1 MAKYFLELSYMGTH
15 YNGFQV
21 QPNVPTIQG
30 ALEKA
35 MKTLLRQDIELSTSS
50 RTDAG
55 VHARQN
61 FFHFE
66 TALELS
72 QKNIY
77 NLNAILPRDI
87 SVINIYKLHDDAH
100 SRFDALGR
108 KYKYYIY
115 NYKDPFMWDRG
126 WYYPFKLDI
135 DLLNEAATVVMEYK
149 DFTSFS
155 KRGTQVHT
163 YICNISSAV
172 WEKQGN
178 TLVFTVEANRFLRGM
193 VRALVATMLKVSR
206 GTISLAELKE
216 IIASKNCA
224 NADFSAPAKGLFLEQ
239 VSYPYE
245 LTGIQ

>member
-1 MAKYFLELSYMGTH
+1 MAKYFLELSYMGTR

-21 QPNVPTIQG
+21 QPNVPTVQG
-30 ALEKA
+30 ELEKA
-35 MKTLLRQDIELSTSS
+35 LKTLLKEEIDLSTSS

-55 VHARQN
+55 VHACQN

-66 TALELS
+66 SGLEIT

-87 SVINIYKLHDDAH
+87 AVINIYKMHPEAH

-135 DLLNEAATVVMEYK
+135 DLLNQAAAVVMGYE

-155 KRGTQVHT
+155 KRNTQVHT
-163 YICNISSAV
+163 FICHIKEAR
-172 WEKQGN
+172 WQMEGN
-178 TLVFTVEANRFLRGM
+178 TLIFTVEANRFLRGM

-206 GTISLAELKE
+206 GAVTMEQFKA
-216 IIASKNCA
+216 IIEAKDCA
-224 NADFSAPAKGLFLEQ
+224 KADFSAPAKGLFLQE
-239 VSYPYE
+239 VSYPYQ

>member
-35 MKTLLRQDIELSTSS
+35 MKIRLREDIELSTSS

-66 TALELS
+66 TATEIS
-72 QKNIY
+72 QKMIY

-87 SVINIYKLHDDAH
+87 SITNMYKLHDEAH

-108 KYKYYIY
+108 KYRYYIY
-115 NYKDPFMWDRG
+115 NYKNPFMWDRG
-126 WYYPFKLDI
+126 WYYPFNLDI
-135 DLLNEAATVVMEYK
+135 DRLNEAAAVVMEYE

-155 KRGTQVHT
+155 KRNTQVHT
-163 YICNISSAV
+163 YICQIRQAV
-172 WEKQGN
+172 WEMDN
-178 TLVFTVEANRFLRGM
+178 HTLVFTVEANRFLRGM

-206 GTISLAELKE
+206 GTISIEQFRR
-216 IIASKNCA
+216 IIESKNCA
-224 NADFSAPAKGLFLEQ
+224 NADFSAPAKGLFLEE
-239 VSYPYE
+239 VSYPYK

>member
-1 MAKYFLELSYMGTH
+1 MGTQ
-15 YNGFQV
+15 YSGFQV
-21 QPNVPTIQG
+21 QPNVPTVQG

-35 MKTLLRQDIELSTSS
+35 MKTVLRKEIELSTSS

-61 FFHFE
+61 FFHF
-66 TALELS
+66 TSDIVFS
-72 QKNIY
+72 QKMIY

-87 SVINIYKLHDDAH
+87 SITNIYKLHDEAH

-115 NYKDPFMWDRG
+115 NYKNPFLWDRG
-126 WYYPFKLDI
+126 WYYPFKLDL
-135 DLLNEAATVVMEYK
+135 DLLNAAAGVIMEYE

-155 KRGTQVHT
+155 KRNTQVHT
-163 YICNISSAV
+163 YNCQIKQAF
-172 WEKQGN
+172 WETDGH

-206 GTISLAELKE
+206 GNITLEELRG
-216 IIASKNCA
+216 IIESKNCA

-239 VSYPYE
+239 VIYPYK